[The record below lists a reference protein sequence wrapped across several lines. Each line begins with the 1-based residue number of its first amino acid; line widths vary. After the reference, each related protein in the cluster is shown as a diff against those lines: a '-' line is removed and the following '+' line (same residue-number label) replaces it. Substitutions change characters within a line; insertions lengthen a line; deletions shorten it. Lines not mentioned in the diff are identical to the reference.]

1 MSLITDI
8 SSQAAKAATQLALLD
23 TATKNQVLTEMA
35 QALREN
41 KAFIIKENESDLAAA
56 RDNNLAASMIDRLT
70 LNDERI
76 EAMAE
81 GIEVIVSLDDP
92 VGQLREISER
102 PNGIKISKMRVPLG
116 VVCMIYE
123 ARPNVTADAGA
134 LCFKSGNGVILRG
147 GKEALRSS
155 QAIASVMHKVL
166 EKHGLPAALI
176 SVIPDPDRGLLMEL
190 MQQRDTIDLI
200 IPRGGEGL
208 INFVTENSTIP
219 VIQHFKGVCHLY
231 VDKEADLNVA
241 INLLL
246 NGKTQRTGVCN
257 ALEGLV
263 VHQDIADEFLNLCAV
278 VLRQEGVKVNA
289 DAKAAEYFDNATVLA
304 DDEFGEEYLD
314 LEIAIKVVPDFAGA
328 IDHIAK
334 FGSNHTEVICTK
346 DQAAAE
352 LFQRSVDASV
362 VMVNASS
369 RFSDGSQLGLGA
381 EIGIATTKLHAYGPM
396 GLESLTTEKYLVNG
410 EGQIRE

>member
-8 SSQAAKAATQLALLD
+8 SRQAAKAAHTLALLD
-23 TATKNQVLTEMA
+23 TETKNQVLVEMA
-35 QALREN
+35 AALREQ
-41 KAFIIKENESDLAAA
+41 KAFIIKENESDLSAA

-76 EAMAE
+76 ESMAQ

-92 VGQLREISER
+92 VGQLRDITER
-102 PNGIKISKMRVPLG
+102 PNGIKIRKMRVPLG

-155 QAIASVMHKVL
+155 QAIASVMHSVL
-166 EKHGLPAALI
+166 EKHNLPVSLI
-176 SVIPDPDRGLLMEL
+176 SVIPDPDRALLMEL
-190 MQQRDTIDLI
+190 MQQRESIDLI

-219 VIQHFKGVCHLY
+219 VIQHYKGVCHLY
-231 VDKEADLNVA
+231 VDKDADLEVA
-241 INLLL
+241 LNLLL

-263 VHQDIADEFLNLCAV
+263 VHQDVADEFLNLCAV
-278 VLRQEGVKVNA
+278 VLRQEGVKINA
-289 DAKAAEYFDNATVLA
+289 DSFAAKYFDNATVLA

-314 LEIAIKVVPDFAGA
+314 LEIAIRVVPSFTAA
-328 IDHIAK
+328 VEHIAQ

-346 DQAAAE
+346 NQTAAE

-381 EIGIATTKLHAYGPM
+381 EIGIATSKLHAYGPM

-410 EGQIRE
+410 EGQVRE

>member
-8 SSQAAKAATQLALLD
+8 SRQAAKAAHTLALLD
-23 TATKNQVLTEMA
+23 TETKNKVLVEMA
-35 QALREN
+35 AALREQ
-41 KAFIIKENESDLAAA
+41 KDFIIKENESDLSAA

-92 VGQLREISER
+92 VGQLRDITER
-102 PNGIKISKMRVPLG
+102 PNGIKIRKMRVPLG

-147 GKEALRSS
+147 GKEALKSS
-155 QAIASVMHKVL
+155 QAIASVMHSVL
-166 EKHGLPAALI
+166 EKHNLPVSLI
-176 SVIPDPDRGLLMEL
+176 SVIPDPDRALLMEL
-190 MQQRDTIDLI
+190 MQQRESIDLI

-219 VIQHFKGVCHLY
+219 VIQHYKGVCHLY
-231 VDKEADLNVA
+231 VDKDADLEVA
-241 INLLL
+241 LNLLL

-263 VHQDIADEFLNLCAV
+263 VHQDVADEFLNLCAV

-289 DAKAAEYFDNATVLA
+289 DSFAAKYFDNATVLA

-314 LEIAIKVVPDFAGA
+314 LEIAIRVVPNFTAA
-328 IDHIAK
+328 VEHIAQ

-346 DQAAAE
+346 NQTAAE

-381 EIGIATTKLHAYGPM
+381 EIGIATSKLHAYGPM

-410 EGQIRE
+410 EGQVRE

>member
-8 SSQAAKAATQLALLD
+8 SRQAAKAAHTLALLD
-23 TATKNQVLTEMA
+23 TETKNEVLVEMA
-35 QALREN
+35 AALREQ
-41 KAFIIKENESDLAAA
+41 KAFIIKENESDLSAA

-92 VGQLREISER
+92 VGQLRDITER
-102 PNGIKISKMRVPLG
+102 PNGIKIRKMRVPLG

-155 QAIASVMHKVL
+155 QAIASVMHRVL
-166 EKHGLPAALI
+166 EKHNLPVSLI
-176 SVIPDPDRGLLMEL
+176 SVIPDPDRALLMEL
-190 MQQRDTIDLI
+190 MQQRESIDLI

-219 VIQHFKGVCHLY
+219 VIQHYKGVCHLY
-231 VDKEADLNVA
+231 VDKDADLEIA
-241 INLLL
+241 LNLLL

-263 VHQDIADEFLNLCAV
+263 VHQDVADEFLNLCAV
-278 VLRQEGVKVNA
+278 VLRQEGVKINA
-289 DAKAAEYFDNATVLA
+289 DSFAAKYFDNATVLA
-304 DDEFGEEYLD
+304 DNEFGEEYLD
-314 LEIAIKVVPDFAGA
+314 LEIAIRVVPNFTAA
-328 IDHIAK
+328 VEHIAQ

-346 DQAAAE
+346 NEAAAE

-381 EIGIATTKLHAYGPM
+381 EIGIATSKLHAYGPM

-410 EGQIRE
+410 VGQVRE

>member
-8 SSQAAKAATQLALLD
+8 SRQAAKAAHQLALLD
-23 TATKNQVLTEMA
+23 TETKNKVLLDMA
-35 QALREN
+35 AALRAE

-56 RDNNLAASMIDRLT
+56 RDNNLAAAMVDRLT
-70 LNDERI
+70 LNDERV

-92 VGQLREISER
+92 VGQLRDITER
-102 PNGIKISKMRVPLG
+102 PNGIKIRKMRVPLG

-134 LCFKSGNGVILRG
+134 LCFKSGNSVILRG
-147 GKEALRSS
+147 GKEALKSS
-155 QAIASVMHKVL
+155 QAIASVMHSVL
-166 EKHGLPAALI
+166 AKHNLPEALI

-190 MQQRDTIDLI
+190 MQQRDSIDLI

-231 VDKEADLNVA
+231 VDKDADLEVA

-278 VLRQEGVKVNA
+278 VLRQEGVKINA
-289 DAKAAEYFDNATVLA
+289 DSQAATYFDNATVLG

-314 LEIAIKVVPDFAGA
+314 LEIAIRVVPSFAA
-328 IDHIAK
+328 AVEHIAQ
-334 FGSNHTEVICTK
+334 FGSHHTEVICTK
-346 DQAAAE
+346 NAATAE
-352 LFQRSVDASV
+352 LFQRSIDASV
-362 VMVNASS
+362 VTVNASS

-381 EIGIATTKLHAYGPM
+381 EIGIATSKLHAYGPM

-410 EGQIRE
+410 DGQIRE